1 MKSSMILI
9 AATAAVLFVS
19 CGKDDPQS
27 ASDGVQAIDMGLS
40 VDWGSCNLGASKP
53 EEVGLYIAW
62 GETDPKKEYTYD
74 NYKWGVSEEKY
85 GRPYAGATPDKG
97 MTKYNTKD
105 GLQTLLPED
114 DVVTVKLGKGWRM
127 PTEEEVNELFN
138 NDNCEYEETRMNGKP
153 GFKVTSKKT
162 GKSIFFPSGGYYT
175 PTSDQLCGGTHYW
188 TSSLTKD
195 WLSYG
200 RMYCM
205 GGCGNDDRGSG
216 LNIRPVKEKK

>member
-1 MKSSMILI
+1 MKKSIILVAVS
-9 AATAAVLFVS
+9 AAALSVS

-27 ASDGVQAIDMGLS
+27 QSNDIQAVDMGLS

-62 GETDPKKEYTYD
+62 GETEAKKEYTYE
-74 NYKWGVSEEKY
+74 NYKWGVHEND
-85 GRPYAGATPDKG
+85 TPNKG
-97 MTKYNTKD
+97 MTKYNTRD

-114 DVVTVKLGKGWRM
+114 DAATVKLGKGWRM
-127 PTEEEVNELFN
+127 PTEDEVMELFN
-138 NDNCEYEETRMNGKP
+138 NDNCEYEQAQMNGKQ
-153 GFKVTSKKT
+153 GFKVTSRKT

-188 TSSLTKD
+188 TSSLTKE

-200 RMYCM
+200 RKYDMY
-205 GGCGNDDRGSG
+205 GCGNDDRASG
-216 LNIRPVKEKK
+216 LNIRPVREK